1 MACARNVLKNI
12 NQRAKK
18 MDELNETEV
27 ANRIVGDLLTL
38 EKYRFV
44 GGALIADVA
53 KEAIDRVVETRRYR
67 MSRSTLDS
75 AWKSRLQLY
84 AEGAKLWAEGR
95 RLDAEGDK
103 LWAESCRLKA
113 EYDKLCAESY
123 RLKAEYDKSW
133 AEGTKLLAEGDKL
146 YAEGDRLWAEA
157 ILEVRGNVQ
166 VKWTDKGCEVEGVE
180 YLHD

>member
-1 MACARNVLKNI
+1 MACARNVLQNI

-75 AWKSRLQLY
+75 AWKSRLQLRAEGDKLQVEGDKMYAEVRRLY
-84 AEGAKLWAEGR
+84 AEGRK
-95 RLDAEGDK
+95 LDAEGDK
-103 LWAESCRLKA
+103 LWAE
-113 EYDKLCAESY
+113 
-123 RLKAEYDKSW
+123 
-133 AEGTKLLAEGDKL
+133 
-146 YAEGDRLWAEA
+146 A
-157 ILEVRGNVQ
+157 ILEVLGNVQ